1 MLDCFDK
8 ITIFITNHR
17 SKARDPSSVIDGG
30 INVTFNQASRRRRP
44 NGSSWKWSQRQ
55 PFEPAIG
62 APRGCPILHETGSKR
77 NNLLR
82 RHKRSFPDS
91 RVTKIPKAPKRDGH
105 LLQSVNIR
113 TQQQTTKPVK
123 QGGSGHQYSPKTRPK
138 QQTDTQETH
147 DRSLDQSPQR
157 TQSTR
162 TAEPFSANR
171 HQTGKKFRRQ
181 RHIKSLTLGAR
192 DEFHNLSHSPSTC
205 CEQQVYSYN
214 SAYKYLDDQNV
225 IFIDRAQKRNL
236 RASQGKDIIVWQQ
249 PDLRQFTKFGQGD
262 GSVKALV
269 AVGNK
274 VFTAHQDSKI
284 RVWKVSTSS
293 ENVFKLINTLPTTK
307 DYLGKFMKQSNYVQ
321 TRRHHKR
328 LWIEHADSISC
339 LAVYNGL
346 VYSGSWDKTLKVW
359 RISDLKCLESIK
371 AHDDAINSLVACK
384 GIVYSASADGKIKA
398 WGKHGNTSHSLQGIL
413 EGHKDVS
420 LNSVTVSEDGKW
432 VYGGG
437 SDGYIMGWEGNAN
450 FISWKLVSET
460 KAHHMAVLCMCLMG
474 EVLCSGS
481 ADKTIGIWKRE
492 AYGKLCKIGVINGH
506 QGPIKC
512 LQASPCNVG
521 NGFLLYSGGLDKT
534 VRVWWVPKRF
544 AI

>member
-1 MLDCFDK
+1 MVL
-8 ITIFITNHR
+8 ITMAPSMHEFSAPLLSSATSSRSCSISSTSSEADDNSPPTSHR
-17 SKARDPSSVIDGG
+17 FELRDV
-30 INVTFNQASRRRRP
+30 A
-44 NGSSWKWSQRQ
+44 
-55 PFEPAIG
+55 
-62 APRGCPILHETGSKR
+62 
-77 NNLLR
+77 
-82 RHKRSFPDS
+82 
-91 RVTKIPKAPKRDGH
+91 
-105 LLQSVNIR
+105 
-113 TQQQTTKPVK
+113 TTYEFSCKSLAVL
-123 QGGSGHQYSPKTRPK
+123 SGHIGSV
-138 QQTDTQETH
+138 
-147 DRSLDQSPQR
+147 SCL
-157 TQSTR
+157 
-162 TAEPFSANR
+162 ALC
-171 HQTGKKFRRQ
+171 G
-181 RHIKSLTLGAR
+181 
-192 DEFHNLSHSPSTC
+192 EFILS
-205 CEQQVYSYN
+205 
-214 SAYKYLDDQNV
+214 
-225 IFIDRAQKRNL
+225 
-236 RASQGKDIIVWQQ
+236 ASQGKDIIVWQQ

-460 KAHHMAVLCMCLMG
+460 RAHHMAVLCMCLMG